1 LEFGCRTSWWGRA
14 SSPARS
20 IGDTSNFSAR
30 QLRASLDVVVGV
42 GSLEDECSSYR
53 GLWQARQ
60 QTKDVFT
67 FTFTTRRNCCRSR
80 ASPARPQTQQRAA
93 LLQSLRGTMP
103 ALAAQAARNELHDSQ
118 WIPPLSVFRAAPSS
132 RCAAHRGPSST
143 AHTALARLESRHCQ
157 GPAISISSRA
167 QLCLARSV
175 ICLALSPHSETS

>member
-1 LEFGCRTSWWGRA
+1 MEFGCRTSWWGRA

-103 ALAAQAARNELHDSQ
+103 ALAAQAARNQLHDSQ
-118 WIPPLSVFRAAPSS
+118 WIPPLSPLSVFSRRAQLQVRS
-132 RCAAHRGPSST
+132 
-143 AHTALARLESRHCQ
+143 
-157 GPAISISSRA
+157 SSRA
-167 QLCLARSV
+167 PPPLPTLPSHASKAGTAR
-175 ICLALSPHSETS
+175 ALQYP